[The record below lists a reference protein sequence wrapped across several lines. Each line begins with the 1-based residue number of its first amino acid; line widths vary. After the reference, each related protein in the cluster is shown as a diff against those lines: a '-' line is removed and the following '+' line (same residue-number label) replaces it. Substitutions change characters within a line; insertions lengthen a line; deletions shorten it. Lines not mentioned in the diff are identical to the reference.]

1 MYQLGVIL
9 KIGKPV
15 SSFMSTTVNHLS
27 NGLDRKGK
35 LQLTNSERFNK
46 PKSN

>member
-9 KIGKPV
+9 KIEKPV
-15 SSFMSTTVNHLS
+15 FMSTTVNHLS